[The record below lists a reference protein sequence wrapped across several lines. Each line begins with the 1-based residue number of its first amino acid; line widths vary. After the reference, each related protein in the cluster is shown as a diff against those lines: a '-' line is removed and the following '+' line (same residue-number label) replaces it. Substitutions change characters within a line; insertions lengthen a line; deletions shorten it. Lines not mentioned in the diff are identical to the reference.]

1 MVLELIMKT
10 KNVVKEQSTVHIPKL
25 VNNNGTIIIYP
36 VKYTIVINNQHMA
49 AIIKNGNGT

>member
-25 VNNNGTIIIYP
+25 VKSKGTIIIYP
-36 VKYTIVINNQHMA
+36 VKYTIVINTQHMA
-49 AIIKNGNGT
+49 TIIKKGNGT